1 MIFSRTLTKI
11 GVFLDVLPKDL
22 RKFLMIDY
30 NHKNISPY
38 TAKSTKSILKKM
50 QSFLKKLK
58 RFYPTLHELFKNARN
73 QIPKSF
79 NHLKNSSWWFSK
91 TSWRIIEKVKENLTV
106 FLDVFCVTAY
116 IPANRVSTYYI
127 SITCYGRNRFFSL
140 HSCHSDFT
148 CRNDRNY
155 RLSCKCILL
164 TIRWLKPLL
173 QQW

>member
-1 MIFSRTLTKI
+1 
-11 GVFLDVLPKDL
+11 
-22 RKFLMIDY
+22 
-30 NHKNISPY
+30 
-38 TAKSTKSILKKM
+38 M

-58 RFYPTLHELFKNARN
+58 RFCPTLHELFKNARN
-73 QIPKSF
+73 RIPKSF

-91 TSWRIIEKVKENLTV
+91 TSWRIIEKGKENLTV

-155 RLSCKCILL
+155 RLSCKTKGAFYIALL
-164 TIRWLKPLL
+164 ALSIIDKDWVYAIIALCLFICHTVLVREIRKKAKAK
-173 QQW
+173 